1 MSNRAHRE
9 IKNQNR
15 DSHTWI
21 FIGNRILKLICF
33 LQFFDLSTPS
43 AAKMGFYFLHFLQG
57 KNAQNRPGNQLNKIE
72 IWLKSGLKVINSPN
86 QSHRDHIWGMF
97 EL

>member
-1 MSNRAHRE
+1 MLSQIKLTTLEPTVQLTRNFNNRAHRE

-21 FIGNRILKLICF
+21 FIGNQILKLICF

-43 AAKMGFYFLHFLQG
+43 AAKMRFYFLHFLQG
-57 KNAQNRPGNQLNKIE
+57 KNAQNRPENQQN
-72 IWLKSGLKVINSPN
+72 
-86 QSHRDHIWGMF
+86 
-97 EL
+97 

>member
-1 MSNRAHRE
+1 MSLSNYAMNEWCQTGEVGTELYCCSMNSVQFRAHRE

-21 FIGNRILKLICF
+21 FIGNRILNLICF

-43 AAKMGFYFLHFLQG
+43 AAKMRFYYLHFLQG
-57 KNAQNRPGNQLNKIE
+57 KNAQNRPENPQN
-72 IWLKSGLKVINSPN
+72 
-86 QSHRDHIWGMF
+86 
-97 EL
+97 